1 MVGVR
6 SVVAVAVGVIAG
18 VVVPVAGPVGAAQC
32 VGAGVTSP
40 GVPAELTAYSS
51 SRLADLAT
59 GAGVR
64 VAVID
69 SGVARHPQLTGRVL
83 AGRDFLHGAANAR
96 SDCPGHGTAVAGI
109 IAGSPVPDSGVQGLA
124 PGATVVP
131 ARVSE
136 DSDLDDAGRGS
147 SSAASFAQAI
157 RWSVTNAKARVIN
170 ISLVMPAEDPGVR
183 AAVAA
188 AVAADVVV
196 VAAAGNGGADGGVA
210 YPAAYPGVI
219 GVGAV
224 AADGSLTSFSQS
236 GEHVDIV
243 AYGDAVTGLAPGGG
257 HRTVQGTSFAAPFV
271 AATAALLRERFP
283 RASAKE
289 IGERLLRSADPAPG
303 GRRSLGYGYGL
314 LNPYRALTEEAGP
327 KAAAVVPGSPVAQ
340 ARPGG
345 AEWGRAGLFAAGGA
359 GVAVL
364 VGLVAA
370 VLARGR
376 RRGWHPA
383 TSGESPVHDRM
394 PG

>member
-1 MVGVR
+1 MR
-6 SVVAVAVGVIAG
+6 FVVAVAVGCVAG
-18 VVVPVAGPVGAAQC
+18 VVVPVTGPASAVQC
-32 VGAGVTSP
+32 VGAGVTSS
-40 GVPAELTAYSS
+40 GVPAELKAYAP

-69 SGVARHPQLTGRVL
+69 SGVAQHPQLTGHVL

-109 IAGSPVPDSGVQGLA
+109 IAGSPVADSGVQGLA

-157 RWSVTNAKARVIN
+157 RWSVNTAKAKVIN

-183 AAVAA
+183 AAVAE

-196 VAAAGNGGADGGVA
+196 VAAAGNGGADGGKA

-224 AADGSLTSFSQS
+224 AVDGSLTSFSQP

-243 AYGDAVTGLAPGGG
+243 AYGDGVT
-257 HRTVQGTSFAAPFV
+257 
-271 AATAALLRERFP
+271 
-283 RASAKE
+283 
-289 IGERLLRSADPAPG
+289 
-303 GRRSLGYGYGL
+303 
-314 LNPYRALTEEAGP
+314 
-327 KAAAVVPGSPVAQ
+327 
-340 ARPGG
+340 
-345 AEWGRAGLFAAGGA
+345 
-359 GVAVL
+359 
-364 VGLVAA
+364 
-370 VLARGR
+370 
-376 RRGWHPA
+376 
-383 TSGESPVHDRM
+383 
-394 PG
+394 